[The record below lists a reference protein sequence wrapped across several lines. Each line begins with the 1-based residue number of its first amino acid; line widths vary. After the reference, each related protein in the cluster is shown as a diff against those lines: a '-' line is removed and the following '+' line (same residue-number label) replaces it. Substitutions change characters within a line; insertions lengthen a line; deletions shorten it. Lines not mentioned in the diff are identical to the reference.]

1 MDLKSSESNTLF
13 TSKLGM
19 ILSVLGIAVGTGNI
33 WRFPRIAAQNG
44 GDEGAGAFLIAW
56 ITCLFLFSIPLI
68 IAEYGIGRNGR
79 KGVIGSFIKLVG
91 KEFAWMGSFIG
102 FVATAIMFYYS
113 VVAGWCL
120 YYLIESLTSALPA
133 DMQQAEAVWYGFQG
147 SALPSLFHA
156 LMMGLGGFIVVKGIA
171 SIERINKILIPSLLL
186 VVVISLVRAVML
198 PGSMQGI
205 EYLFTPDWTT
215 LSQPS
220 IWLEALTQNAW
231 DTGAAWGLI
240 LTYAAYMRTKDDI
253 TISAFQ
259 TGIGNNIVSLLA
271 AATIFSTVFGT
282 LGSTMSNGEILEIMK
297 SSGPASTGLTF
308 MWMPQLFNEMP
319 GGQIFAILF
328 FLGLTFAAFSS
339 LISMIELASR
349 VFVDMGIT
357 RKKAAVGVCLAGFAF
372 GMPSAISTDI
382 LANQDFVWGVGL
394 LVSGAFMSF
403 AIIKYGPDK
412 FRKEVVNN
420 EERTY
425 TLGKWWE
432 VVIKYVVPIEVIS
445 LLIWWM
451 YLSVT
456 AYAPDTWYNPLSL
469 YSVATVLVQWGVA
482 MGLFIFYNRKISDK
496 TKD

>member
-205 EYLFTPDWTT
+205 EYLFTPDWST

-349 VFVDMGIT
+349 VFVDMGVT
-357 RKKAAVGVCLAGFAF
+357 RKKAAIGVCLAGFAF

-451 YLSVT
+451 YLSAT